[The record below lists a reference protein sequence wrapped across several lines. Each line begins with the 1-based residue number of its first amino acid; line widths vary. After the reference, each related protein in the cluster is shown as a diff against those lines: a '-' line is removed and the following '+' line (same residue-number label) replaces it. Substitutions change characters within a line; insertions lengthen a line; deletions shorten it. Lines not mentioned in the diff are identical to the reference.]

1 MSLPTANSYGPYNT
15 IIMNIASINLT
26 GDDTAKPASGY
37 FAGRLYFAPD
47 TDKVYRDN
55 GSSWVE
61 MMAAGAGGGPD
72 WIKPTLGVDTLPTY
86 SAAATAGDSS
96 SGGLVQFGYEA
107 VASDAGVAIGKG
119 SLGNVNTVSVG
130 YMSRGGTSC
139 IVIGHQATT
148 WGDSLDSVPA
158 DTSIV
163 IGTTATSYGYL
174 SVGIGNT
181 SMTNDWS
188 TAVGANANAVGVNSV
203 AIGYNTGATYSA
215 CVAIGSQASVFGY
228 SSVAIG
234 YYTYA
239 YQEAVSI
246 GYGASALEGGVSI
259 GKNAFTYGDQ
269 LLIKAGNDS
278 SNGGWH
284 GAHSTGL
291 SFFSFD
297 QSDSN
302 ITDHGA
308 RVADSTLVAQNTFPY
323 QTWGFRLRASGTTMR
338 LYVNDGGTM
347 KYSDLTLTNV

>member
-1 MSLPTANSYGPYNT
+1 
-15 IIMNIASINLT
+15 MNISNVILT
-26 GDDTAKPASGY
+26 GNDTAKPATGH
-37 FAGRLYFAPD
+37 FAGRLYFTED
-47 TDKVYRDN
+47 TAKVYRDDGADWVDMSIGG
-55 GSSWVE
+55 GS
-61 MMAAGAGGGPD
+61 GPD
-72 WIKPTLGVDTLPTY
+72 WVKPTLGVDTAPAY
-86 SAAATAGDSS
+86 SAAASEGDSS
-96 SGGLVQFGYEA
+96 SGGLVQFGYQA
-107 VASDAGVAIGKG
+107 VASAAGVAIGKG
-119 SLGNVNTVSVG
+119 SLGNVNTVSIG

-158 DTSIV
+158 DTSIM

-174 SVGIGNT
+174 SVGIGH
-181 SMTNDWS
+181 SCMTNDWS
-188 TAVGANANAVGVNSV
+188 TAVGASANAVGVNSV
-203 AIGYNTGATYSA
+203 AVGYATGAAYSA
-215 CVAIGSQASVFGY
+215 AVVIGSQATVFGY
-228 SSVAIG
+228 NSVAVG
-234 YYTYA
+234 YYAYA
-239 YQEAVSI
+239 YQDAISL
-246 GYGASALEGGVSI
+246 GYGANAQEGGVSI

-323 QTWGFRLRASGTTMR
+323 QTWGFRLRSSGTTMR
-338 LYVNDGGTM
+338 MYVNVNGTM
-347 KYSDLTLTNV
+347 KYSDLTLSNV